1 MHEVRID
8 LTFSMESPFHTSADR
23 IKKGVHKSTYV
34 REIFENCTVSIPAI
48 PATTIKGTLRA
59 RLEYLLNGINKS
71 DAQEIIDNTFGN
83 PHKRSPL
90 IFQDAT
96 FEGSVI
102 IRPGVQID
110 RKRRISLEQHL
121 FTLEVADGDE
131 FENQITGYF
140 NTYNDALS
148 SCAAIW
154 IAATFCKGFGGGRSR
169 GLGWCTLKKFNAK
182 IDEKDIS
189 LEKIKQ
195 KAKEV
200 LQCKKNFG

>member
-8 LTFSMESPFHTSADR
+8 LTFGMESPFHTSADR
-23 IKKGVHKSTYV
+23 IKKGVQKSTYV
-34 REIFENCTVSIPAI
+34 REISENGTVSMPAI

-59 RLEYLLNGINKS
+59 RLEYLLNGIKKS
-71 DAQEIIDNTFGN
+71 DTQKIIDNTFGN

-96 FEGSVI
+96 CKGSLI

-110 RKRRISLEQHL
+110 RKRRISLEGNL
-121 FTLEVADGDE
+121 FTLEVADGDV
-131 FENQITGYF
+131 FSNQITGYF
-140 NTYNDALS
+140 SSYDDALS

-154 IAATFCKGFGGGRSR
+154 IACTFCKGFGGGRSR
-169 GLGWCTLKKFNAK
+169 GLGWITLHEFKAI
-182 IDEKDIS
+182 IDEKDIPI
-189 LEKIKQ
+189 EDIKQ

-200 LQCKKNFG
+200 LQ